1 MIFLR
6 KIIFFVSDGACLL
19 PTKAGD
25 NQIEI
30 NEHTDIETKT
40 LTGLQTM
47 LFHWHCQRKNIFCIK
62 PKTPLSYSN
71 KKSTPE
77 CAFLFFTCLLL
88 DTELLADFLRNSILV
103 NNDIHCLITCKGL

>member
-6 KIIFFVSDGACLL
+6 KIIFFVSDGVCLL

-30 NEHTDIETKT
+30 NEHTDIEAKT

-62 PKTPLSYSN
+62 SKTPLSYSN
-71 KKSTPE
+71 KKKHTE
-77 CAFLFFTCLLL
+77 VCFFLFECLLL
-88 DTELLADFLRNSILV
+88 DTEFLANILGNSVLMD
-103 NNDIHCLITCKGL
+103 NDIHSLVTCECL

>member
-1 MIFLR
+1 MIFFR
-6 KIIFFVSDGACLL
+6 KIIYFVSDGACLL

-30 NEHTDIETKT
+30 NEHTDIEAKT

-62 PKTPLSYSN
+62 SKTPLSYSN
-71 KKSTPE
+71 KKAHRSV
-77 CAFLFFTCLLL
+77 LFYSLHAYYLIPS
-88 DTELLADFLRNSILV
+88 FLRISLGIASLWTTIFIV
-103 NNDIHCLITCKGL
+103 L

>member
-30 NEHTDIETKT
+30 NEHTDIEAKT

-62 PKTPLSYSN
+62 SKTPLSYSN

-88 DTELLADFLRNSILV
+88 DTEFLANILGKSV
-103 NNDIHCLITCKGL
+103 LVDNDIHSLVTCECL

>member
-30 NEHTDIETKT
+30 NEHTDIEAKT

-62 PKTPLSYSN
+62 SKTPLSYSN
-71 KKSTPE
+71 KKSTPK
-77 CAFLFFTCLLL
+77 CAFLLFECLLL
-88 DTELLADFLRNSILV
+88 DTKFLANILGKSV
-103 NNDIHCLITCKGL
+103 LMDNDIHCLITCKGL